1 VLLLRSARLIFALA
15 ALSVSLECAAGTG
28 AGTFRV
34 NITLNNPAG
43 QSALCTSQSLSESTG
58 AVVQVMCSTGQ
69 FVSISPRP
77 GAPFAGVHGGA
88 FTYYFSPAGNFRLE
102 DSRGLFQG
110 AGTVTE
116 YHVYGRDQFDQFI
129 DILVTF

>member
-1 VLLLRSARLIFALA
+1 MLRSVRPILALA
-15 ALSVSLECAAGTG
+15 ALLVSIECVAGAG

-58 AVVQVMCSTGQ
+58 AVVQVLCSTGQ

-88 FTYYFSPAGNFRLE
+88 FTYYFSPSGNFRLE
-102 DSRGLFQG
+102 ESRNLYQG

-116 YHVYGRDQFDQFI
+116 YHVYGRDQYDQFI
-129 DILVTF
+129 DVLVTF